1 MYIFLSKKD
10 FPLRL
15 LPSVIEMMKELGTSH
30 ISDSSI
36 IYTNEI
42 SGREFLIVIAKTIED
57 EIWEELSDIVA
68 FGVMIDESTDITTT
82 KHLDAIS

>member
-1 MYIFLSKKD
+1 
-10 FPLRL
+10 
-15 LPSVIEMMKELGTSH
+15 MMKELGTSH